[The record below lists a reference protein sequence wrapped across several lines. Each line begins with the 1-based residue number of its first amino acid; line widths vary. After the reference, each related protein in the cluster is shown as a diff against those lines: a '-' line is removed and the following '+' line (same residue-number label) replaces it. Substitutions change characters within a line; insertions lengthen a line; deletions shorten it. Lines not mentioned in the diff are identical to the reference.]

1 MAKKI
6 LKGLK
11 EIWYIPFIIIV
22 VILINLFVYR
32 PGVTVGES
40 MEPTLHNHS
49 PIIINLDCEVE
60 RKDVIVFSQE
70 GEGWLVKRVIGL
82 PGDTVQIKHN
92 VIYINDEPI
101 QDAVNIVMD
110 DYGIAKEP
118 VKLKDN
124 EYFVMGDNRNH
135 SYDSRAF
142 GPIDA
147 DRILGVA
154 EYALSPFGQ
163 IY

>member
-1 MAKKI
+1 MVKKI
-6 LKGLK
+6 LRGLK
-11 EIWYIPFIIIV
+11 EIWYIPVVVIV
-22 VILINLFVYR
+22 VILINIFVCR

-49 PIIINLDCEVE
+49 PILINLECGIE

-70 GEGWLVKRVIGL
+70 NEGWLVKRVIGL

-92 VIYINDEPI
+92 VIYINGEPI
-101 QDAVNIVMD
+101 TDSVNIIMD
-110 DYGIAKEP
+110 DYGIAKKP
-118 VKLKDN
+118 VTLKEN

-142 GPIDA
+142 GPIKA
-147 DRILGVA
+147 NQILGVV
-154 EYALSPFGQ
+154 EYALSPIGR